1 MKEKHETKLREKIF
15 DAYGKSWK
23 DEDIE
28 KKTDDIASSVKFCCQ
43 NADLVSTITNIIVKT
58 CFLIWSVS

>member
-23 DEDIE
+23 EAEIDE
-28 KKTDDIASSVKFCCQ
+28 KTDVIASSVKFCCQ
-43 NADLVSTITNIIVKT
+43 NADLVSTLQRKQ
-58 CFLIWSVS
+58 